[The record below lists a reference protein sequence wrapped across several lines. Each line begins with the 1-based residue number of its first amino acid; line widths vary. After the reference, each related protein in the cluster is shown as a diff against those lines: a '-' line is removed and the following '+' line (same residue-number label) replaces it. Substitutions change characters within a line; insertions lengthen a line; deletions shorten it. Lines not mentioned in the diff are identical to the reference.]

1 MDGMQ
6 HLLSPPTGLA
16 LGRVTDTNDPQS
28 RGRVKVALAATGM
41 EVWAPCVVPS
51 AGTSGSTNYGV
62 AFLPKSDE
70 IVLVAFLTPD
80 QPFILGA
87 VWSGQSTLPTDA
99 SPVDQRYAVVTAGET
114 KMVFDDSAPS
124 FSVSTRNKNE
134 ITLTDAGDKCTIT
147 VGGTTIEATTSGV
160 TITTSASIE
169 LKTSS
174 LTVNASS
181 VSVNAGMS
189 KFSGVVKCDT
199 LITNSVVSSSYTPG
213 AGNIW

>member
-6 HLLSPPTGLA
+6 HLLSAPTGLA
-16 LGRVTDTNDPQS
+16 IGKVTDVNDSQS
-28 RGRVKVALAATGM
+28 RGRVKVSLAATGM

-51 AGTSGSTNYGV
+51 AGQSGGTNYGV
-62 AFLPKSDE
+62 SFLPKVDE

-87 VWSGQSTLPTDA
+87 VWSGQNSLPSDA
-99 SPVDQRYAVVTAGET
+99 VPAGQRYAVVTQSET

-124 FSVSTRNKNE
+124 FTVTTKHGNE
-134 ITLTDAGDKCTIT
+134 IALTDADDKCTIT
-147 VGGTTIEATTSGV
+147 VGATTIEATTTGV
-160 TITTSASIE
+160 TITTSASVE

-174 LTVNASS
+174 LTVTASS
-181 VSVNAGMS
+181 VTVNAGIS
-189 KFSGVVKCDT
+189 KFSGIVQCDT
-199 LITNSVVSSSYTPG
+199 LITNSVVSASYTPG